1 MATFTFATLKEGY
14 ESKPLDYVTVLVSIQ
29 FEPTD
34 TDVVVPGH
42 YEGKP
47 VTHVCY
53 VQDYT
58 PAHEHW
64 HDWHHPTAFGSE
76 WVEGKYSLTSANT
89 IVIPSHVR
97 TLTLPASVRHVGY
110 QAFAY
115 GKTTSVLFEE
125 GNPNAEYLQ
134 GYTKSCK

>member
-1 MATFTFATLKEGY
+1 MAKFTFATLKEGY
-14 ESKPLDYVTVLVSIQ
+14 ENKPLDYVTALVSIQ

-34 TDVVVPGH
+34 THVAVPSH
-42 YEGKP
+42 HEGKP

-76 WVEGKYSLTSANT
+76 WVEGKYSLTSAST
-89 IVIPSHVR
+89 IVIPPHVK
-97 TLTLPASVRHVGY
+97 TLTLPNSVKHVGY
-110 QAFAY
+110 HAFAY
-115 GKTTSVLFEE
+115 GKSTAVLFEE
-125 GNPNAEYLQ
+125 GPLYSKRLLDDV
-134 GYTKSCK
+134 KSCK